1 MQTITNAN
9 EVDVTQ
15 IKRKDLDGLART
27 LLNVAETVMAKPGM
41 QQRFEEW
48 KRKRGVTQN
57 AVGTM

>member
-27 LLNVAETVMAKPGM
+27 LLNAAETVMAKPGM

-48 KRKRGVTQN
+48 KRKRGVTKN
-57 AVGTM
+57 AVGVM